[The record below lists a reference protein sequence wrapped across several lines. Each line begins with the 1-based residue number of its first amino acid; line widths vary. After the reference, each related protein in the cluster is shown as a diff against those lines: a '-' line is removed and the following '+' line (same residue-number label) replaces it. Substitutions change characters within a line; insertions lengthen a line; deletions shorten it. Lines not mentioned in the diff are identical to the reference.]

1 MNHYSDGTTRAQRTI
16 LTQTGSGSARGH
28 LRQGVRRDE
37 QHLPFRH
44 QRGRYR
50 TSAPVLRIGVR
61 LEVRGLGPPDFY
73 QITTG
78 DADDPGVRGA
88 LQRRRDLAPG
98 LRLNSFEPT
107 FAVTDVDATAAALRA
122 NGARILMERTT
133 IGGVGHLIFFED
145 TEGNVAGAMQYDSQ
159 AE

>member
-1 MNHYSDGTTRAQRTI
+1 VTSNISHFAINADDIGRA
-16 LTQTGSGSARGH
+16 
-28 LRQGVRRDE
+28 RQFYESVFGWK
-37 QHLPFRH
+37 F
-44 QRGRYR
+44 
-50 TSAPVLRIGVR
+50 AAW
-61 LEVRGLGPPDFY
+61 GPPDFY